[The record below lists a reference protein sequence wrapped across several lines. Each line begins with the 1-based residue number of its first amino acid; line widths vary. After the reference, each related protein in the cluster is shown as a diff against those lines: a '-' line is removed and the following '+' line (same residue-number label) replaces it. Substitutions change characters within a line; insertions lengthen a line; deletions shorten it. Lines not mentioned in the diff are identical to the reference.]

1 MNKIKKT
8 SRNGVLLL
16 VAVML
21 LTIPNMPVYSAV
33 GSYQSNSIALVANND
48 YNATAMASDKAAVWP
63 AALAVVAGAGLAVV
77 GAVGFLDGW
86 NSIHAELSLASLDF
100 ENNYDKYDFSKFDN

>member
-8 SRNGVLLL
+8 SRNGVLIL
-16 VAVML
+16 VTVML

-33 GSYQSNSIALVANND
+33 GSYQSNSMALVANKD
-48 YNATAMASDKAAVWP
+48 YNATAMASDKAIWP
-63 AALAVVAGAGLAVV
+63 AVLAVAAGVGLAVV
-77 GAVGFLDGW
+77 GAVGFIDGW